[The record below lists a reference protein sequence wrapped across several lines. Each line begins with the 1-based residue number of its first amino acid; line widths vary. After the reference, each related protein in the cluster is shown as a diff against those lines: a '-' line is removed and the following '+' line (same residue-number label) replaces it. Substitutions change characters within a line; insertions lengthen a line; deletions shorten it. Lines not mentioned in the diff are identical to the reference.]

1 MASQPFGWLEKTK
14 RLLESAPAEDNPGLQ
29 LNAIRAER
37 DPAKQV
43 KACERFLKTF
53 AKDVAGY
60 DEVLRTY
67 MDPAARA
74 ERIRDIDD
82 VKLRR
87 VYCEAFFKDFPQP
100 GREHSLVQELYDAND
115 EVRLK
120 QIKSAK
126 DTKQQL
132 ALCEAFFERYPGPS
146 KARAEVEDIH
156 AMALTA
162 LSKAQAEQEYALEM
176 RGKAAAHNMAY
187 LRQAEVVVK
196 DVKDIKPIPKEE
208 LANPHE
214 PLNEGELLA
223 IRAYTADNYRDINPN
238 VQNNRDW
245 ADATGK
251 PVREKFE
258 DDASFQAALAEY
270 EDKGRKGR
278 REEGVVH
285 AGVLMEACK
294 KLKPKKGKIYRGQRM
309 TEARFASEFREG
321 QVLPNTTFSS
331 STLSESVA
339 RGFAGGSSRH
349 PRDETVSVV
358 CEIEVSTA
366 RDVQSGSVQGKNEG
380 EWLVLPGTL
389 FKIVKIKDDKKKDV
403 GNPPATKWK
412 VVKMKEIKP
421 EDAKR

>member
-1 MASQPFGWLEKTK
+1 MASQPLAWLEKTK
-14 RLLESAPAEDNPGLQ
+14 RLLESAPAEENPGLQ
-29 LNAIRAER
+29 LNAIRAEGN
-37 DPAKQV
+37 PVNKL

-74 ERIRDIDD
+74 ERIRDIGDA
-82 VKLRR
+82 KLRR

-100 GREHSLVQELYDAND
+100 GKAHSLVQELYDAND
-115 EVRLK
+115 ELRLK

-126 DTKQQL
+126 DPKQQL
-132 ALCEAFFERYPGPS
+132 ALCEAFFERYPERS
-146 KARAEVEDIH
+146 KIRAEVEDIH
-156 AMALTA
+156 AMAQTA
-162 LSKAQAEQEYALEM
+162 LSKALAEQEYALEM
-176 RGKAAAHNMAY
+176 RGKAAAHNMTY
-187 LRQAEVVVK
+187 LRQSEVVVK
-196 DVKDIKPIPKEE
+196 DAKDLKPVPKEE
-208 LANPHE
+208 LADPQK

-238 VQNNRDW
+238 VQNNREW

-251 PVREKFE
+251 PVPAKFE

-270 EDKGRKGR
+270 ESKGRQGR

-294 KLKPKKGKIYRGQRM
+294 KLKPKKGTIYRGQRM

-321 QVLPNTTFSS
+321 NVLPNTTFSS
-331 STLSESVA
+331 STLRESVA
-339 RGFAGGSSRH
+339 RGFAAGSSRH
-349 PRDETVSVV
+349 PREETVSVV
-358 CEIEVSTA
+358 CEIEVTNA

-389 FKIVKIKDDKKKDV
+389 FKIVKIKDDKQREV

-412 VVKMKEIKP
+412 FVKMKEIQP
-421 EDAKR
+421 